1 MSKNHLLVL
10 SAVLALS
17 LVAAACGDDADD
29 DAEAPS
35 PAPYVTDA
43 PEATSPPADE
53 AEAPEPEMPKSEAT
67 EGSEEMSESEPA
79 EPEAPGTI
87 VEVAVASEA
96 FPTLVAAVQA
106 AGLVDVLNSEGPFTV
121 FAPTEEAFAA
131 ALAALGLSAEDLL
144 ADTELLTAVLTYH
157 VLPLAAPAET
167 VLTLDGQSV
176 TTVNGADIAIT
187 IDGNT
192 VMVNNATVVTADIET
207 SNGIIHVID
216 TVLLPPAPE

>member
-53 AEAPEPEMPKSEAT
+53 AEAPEPEMPESEAT
-67 EGSEEMSESEPA
+67 EGSDEMSESEPA

-144 ADTELLTAVLTYH
+144 ADTELLTAVLTYPSCH
-157 VLPLAAPAET
+157 WPHQPKPCSPSTAKASQPSTAPTSPSPSTAT
-167 VLTLDGQSV
+167 QSWS
-176 TTVNGADIAIT
+176 TT
-187 IDGNT
+187 
-192 VMVNNATVVTADIET
+192 
-207 SNGIIHVID
+207 
-216 TVLLPPAPE
+216 PPW